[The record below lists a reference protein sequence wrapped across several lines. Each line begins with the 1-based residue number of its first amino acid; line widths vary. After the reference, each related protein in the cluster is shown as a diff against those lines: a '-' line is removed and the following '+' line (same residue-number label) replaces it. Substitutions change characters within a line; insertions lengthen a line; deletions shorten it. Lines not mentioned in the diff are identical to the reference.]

1 MKENSKI
8 YKKNCPSCGKEQIY
22 KNEISLKRGLKNNI
36 KCGSCS
42 QKGKRV
48 GCKNHNF
55 GKKMSAEQKEK
66 LRLANIGKKHSEETK
81 RKMSKTR
88 RGRKLTE
95 EHKLKLSLS
104 KRGKNNP
111 FYGKKHTK
119 ESKEKNRISNT
130 GRTHS
135 IETKRKIRK
144 GNIDYVE
151 QVLLNGGQISPS
163 YNINSISILEQKAK
177 ELGIND
183 LQHAENGG
191 EFYIKELGYWVDG
204 YSKEKNVV
212 IEYYEKHHEKQIEKD
227 LERQKEIEDFLKC
240 QFIIIKE

>member
-1 MKENSKI
+1 M
-8 YKKNCPSCGKEQIY
+8 YGKTHSEEVR
-22 KNEISLKRGLKNNI
+22 KFLREINLGR
-36 KCGSCS
+36 
-42 QKGKRV
+42 
-48 GCKNHNF
+48 
-55 GKKMSAEQKEK
+55 
-66 LRLANIGKKHSEETK
+66 KHSEETK
-81 RKMSKTR
+81 RKMSESRK
-88 RGRKLTE
+88 GKKLTE
-95 EHKLKLSLS
+95 EHKSKLSLS

-151 QVLLNGGQISPS
+151 KVLLNGGQISPS
-163 YNINSISILEQKAK
+163 YNINSIPILEQKAK

-227 LERQKEIEDFLKC
+227 LERQKEIQDYLKC